1 MIQRIQ
7 SIYLFLAA
15 ALGVSLFCFPF
26 AEIVTGG
33 NNVALTVC
41 HLSPAVDGVSAAAMT
56 PLALVTSLFVVLC
69 LIALFKFRNRAM
81 QMKITKLC
89 GYLQILIFV
98 AMIAFIIGLSK
109 TPGSDKLTI
118 EASFCLPAEMS
129 EQCGEERTGCLE
141 GEAETKSKG
150 AGHEPFR
157 RCRCGALGV
166 KANL

>member
-41 HLSPAVDGVSAAAMT
+41 HLSPAVEGVSAAAMT

-109 TPGSDKLTI
+109 TPGSDKLTV
-118 EASFCLPAEMS
+118 EVSFCMPMAFPIVNFILLVLAHR
-129 EQCGEERTGCLE
+129 GIKKDDDLV
-141 GEAETKSKG
+141 KS
-150 AGHEPFR
+150 ADR
-157 RCRCGALGV
+157 LR
-166 KANL
+166 

>member
-15 ALGVSLFCFPF
+15 ALGISLFCFPF

-41 HLSPAVDGVSAAAMT
+41 HLSPAVEGVSAAAMT

-109 TPGSDKLTI
+109 TPGSDKLTV
-118 EASFCLPAEMS
+118 EVSFCMPMAFPIVNFILLILAHR
-129 EQCGEERTGCLE
+129 GIKKDDDLV
-141 GEAETKSKG
+141 KS
-150 AGHEPFR
+150 ADR
-157 RCRCGALGV
+157 LR
-166 KANL
+166 

>member
-41 HLSPAVDGVSAAAMT
+41 HLSPAVEGVSAAAMT

-69 LIALFKFRNRAM
+69 LIALFKFHNRAM

-109 TPGSDKLTI
+109 TPGSDKLTV
-118 EASFCLPAEMS
+118 EVSFCMPMAFPIVNFILLILAHR
-129 EQCGEERTGCLE
+129 GIKKDDDLV
-141 GEAETKSKG
+141 KS
-150 AGHEPFR
+150 ADR
-157 RCRCGALGV
+157 LR
-166 KANL
+166 

>member
-33 NNVALTVC
+33 NNVALTVYR
-41 HLSPAVDGVSAAAMT
+41 LSPAVEGVSAAAMT

-98 AMIAFIIGLSK
+98 AMIAFIIGLSR

-118 EASFCLPAEMS
+118 EAYFCLPMAFPIVNFILLILAHR
-129 EQCGEERTGCLE
+129 GIKKDDDLV
-141 GEAETKSKG
+141 KS
-150 AGHEPFR
+150 ADR
-157 RCRCGALGV
+157 LR
-166 KANL
+166 

>member
-41 HLSPAVDGVSAAAMT
+41 HLSPAVEGVSAAAMT

-109 TPGSDKLTI
+109 TPGSDKLTV
-118 EASFCLPAEMS
+118 EVSFCMPMAFPIVNFILLVLAHR
-129 EQCGEERTGCLE
+129 GIKKDDDL
-141 GEAETKSKG
+141 
-150 AGHEPFR
+150 
-157 RCRCGALGV
+157 V
-166 KANL
+166 KAADRLR

>member
-15 ALGVSLFCFPF
+15 AFGISLFCFPF

-41 HLSPAVDGVSAAAMT
+41 RLSPAVEGVSAAAMT

-109 TPGSDKLTI
+109 TPGSDKLTV
-118 EASFCLPAEMS
+118 EASFCLPMAFPIVNFILLILAHR
-129 EQCGEERTGCLE
+129 GIKKDDDLV
-141 GEAETKSKG
+141 KS
-150 AGHEPFR
+150 ADR
-157 RCRCGALGV
+157 LR
-166 KANL
+166 